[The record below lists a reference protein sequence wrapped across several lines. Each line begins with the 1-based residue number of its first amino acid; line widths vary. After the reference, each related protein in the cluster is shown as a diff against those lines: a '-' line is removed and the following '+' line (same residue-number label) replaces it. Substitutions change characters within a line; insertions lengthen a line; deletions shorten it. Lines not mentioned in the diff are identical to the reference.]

1 LERLKLSTPDISAP
15 RIPISP
21 SAGRRNGSNSQ
32 SALVSDIED
41 RETVEDE
48 ELLKKIAQVLEVTPE
63 ALKNVDFET
72 AINIIGSI
80 FD

>member
-1 LERLKLSTPDISAP
+1 
-15 RIPISP
+15 
-21 SAGRRNGSNSQ
+21 
-32 SALVSDIED
+32 VSDIED